1 MFPIKQSITTDLD
14 FCLCFAVFFYCLPPV
29 PSINL
34 LAILVGTGMLIVG
47 TWIHGGVYKYC
58 CLNAIEG
65 SFALNL
71 IIVAAATY
79 HAQLSGGDQL
89 AVGYTSISI
98 ALVTLIGVLAYIFQ
112 QVRHTKL
119 WKKLCKL
126 NMNKRNVAGM
136 HNRNIDR

>member
-1 MFPIKQSITTDLD
+1 M
-14 FCLCFAVFFYCLPPV
+14 LCFIGA
-29 PSINL
+29 
-34 LAILVGTGMLIVG
+34 
-47 TWIHGGVYKYC
+47 WIHGGVYKYC

-65 SFALNL
+65 SFALKL

-89 AVGYTSISI
+89 AVGYTSVSI

-126 NMNKRNVAGM
+126 NIKKGT
-136 HNRNIDR
+136 